1 MSAAPLFFVSV
12 IFNIIQLLV
21 MASRTETVEAKP
33 KELLSAF
40 KRYR

>member
-1 MSAAPLFFVSV
+1 MNAPLLIVSIV
-12 IFNIIQLLV
+12 FNVIQLMV
-21 MASRTETVEAKP
+21 MVSRTETVEAKP